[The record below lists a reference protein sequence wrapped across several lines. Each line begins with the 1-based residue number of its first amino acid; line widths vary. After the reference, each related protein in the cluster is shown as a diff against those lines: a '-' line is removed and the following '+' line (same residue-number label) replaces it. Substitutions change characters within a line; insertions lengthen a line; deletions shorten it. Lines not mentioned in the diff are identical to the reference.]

1 MRTHCLLQLDR
12 NHRASI
18 RRLAHG
24 VLLLALLFAGAAA
37 DAITLTAV
45 QSRKVHGPAGPFEL
59 RIDTLPGIGGA
70 ITVEPRAIG
79 AGHQIVFQ
87 FDAPIIPN
95 NIGVPSVID
104 ETGAVISALTLSATA
119 NEAIVTIT
127 DLADNKRV
135 TVSLANVNGVGV
147 DVVASLG
154 FLLGDVSNSQAIAPN
169 DVQQL
174 KARAGQVV
182 NLTNFQ
188 FDLNTTG
195 AITAADI
202 VAVKARSGRSLSA
215 VLTAYVLSVSKT
227 GTGAGTVTSSPAGIN
242 CGTACSQNISSGSV
256 VTLTATRFRVG
267 CRPADRGIG
276 ASVASR

>member
-59 RIDTLPGIGGA
+59 RIDTVPGIGGA

-95 NIGVPSVID
+95 NIGVPSAID
-104 ETGAVISALTLSATA
+104 ETGAVIGALTLSATA

-127 DLADNKRV
+127 DLADNKR
-135 TVSLANVNGVGV
+135 
-147 DVVASLG
+147 
-154 FLLGDVSNSQAIAPN
+154 
-169 DVQQL
+169 
-174 KARAGQVV
+174 ARY
-182 NLTNFQ
+182 
-188 FDLNTTG
+188 
-195 AITAADI
+195 
-202 VAVKARSGRSLSA
+202 RS
-215 VLTAYVLSVSKT
+215 
-227 GTGAGTVTSSPAGIN
+227 
-242 CGTACSQNISSGSV
+242 
-256 VTLTATRFRVG
+256 
-267 CRPADRGIG
+267 
-276 ASVASR
+276 